1 MAESTDGQTLRLI
14 ERSQHVSTGNTSGDE
29 KDTKDSES
37 SNADG
42 INMWQTAVSI
52 SGICAGL
59 GFLAVDVLVVS
70 TGWVGFLLFGLL
82 YAALL
87 YTSIILGRCWNMVRA
102 KWGSERHPY
111 GAIGQEAFGDWAR
124 GVVNVLVAVA
134 CFTNAIVF
142 LMGFTEMTLT
152 IGGPALEGTLCY
164 WPPVFGVIICPFLWL
179 ATPKNFWLVL
189 AGSFFTVVLSV
200 IFVIISIFVA
210 GDSMSKGTSNTTVTT
225 HGELHGESD
234 FLHLAEVAGTV
245 FWLMGQHSVIPTLQQ
260 DMQQPQGFTKAI
272 IIADLLTLFLALP
285 MMLVLLIIFGDT
297 LTNVTGTAIVFDLLP
312 EDALK
317 KVAALLI
324 LVHLAGGVLLVNN
337 PLFQYLEEVLN
348 IPTDFSWKRV
358 VLRSS
363 VLLGQIF
370 VQETLPHFTLLSS
383 ISGGFLTPILALIV
397 PCLCYL
403 RLRRIYQEVPSKL
416 YTLETVVC
424 VIIIGATPCLIGAI
438 LFGTGT
444 AIVRGKTAF
453 TVPCYVNATQARL

>member
-14 ERSQHVSTGNTSGDE
+14 ERLQHVSTGNTSGDG
-29 KDTKDSES
+29 KDTNDGES

-42 INMWQTAVSI
+42 INIWQTAVSI
-52 SGICAGL
+52 LGICAGL

-124 GVVNVLVAVA
+124 GVVNILVAVA
-134 CFTNAIVF
+134 CFNDGTVF
-142 LMGFTEMTLT
+142 LMGFTEMILT

-189 AGSFFTVVLSV
+189 AGGFFAIILSV
-200 IFVIISIFVA
+200 ILVIMSIFVA
-210 GDSMSKGTSNTTVTT
+210 GESMSRGTSDTTKGA
-225 HGELHGESD
+225 HYEESD
-234 FLHLAEVAGTV
+234 FLHLAEIAGTV

-285 MMLVLLIIFGDT
+285 MMLVLFIIFGNT

-312 EDALK
+312 VDALK

-324 LVHLAGGVLLVNN
+324 LVNLAGGILLMNN

-370 VQETLPHFTLLSS
+370 VTETLPQFTLLSS
-383 ISGGFLTPILALIV
+383 ISGGFLTPILSFLV

-403 RLRRIYQEVPSKL
+403 RLRKIYQEVPSKFS
-416 YTLETVVC
+416 TLETVVC

-444 AIVRGKTAF
+444 SIIRGETTF